1 MLEIESPML
10 IRGPGRDI
18 IILTW
23 GLGLHKILSEYFW
36 RIICYHICIM
46 DIYVKI
52 AFGFS
57 LLVIWP
63 FSHKSKFVETDFFPV
78 FSDRKKPDIT
88 STYRFK
94 SQSI

>member
-1 MLEIESPML
+1 ML

-23 GLGLHKILSEYFW
+23 GLGLYKILSEYFR
-36 RIICYHICIM
+36 RIICYHICVM

-52 AFGFS
+52 AFGLC
-57 LLVIWP
+57 LLVIWS

-88 STYRFK
+88 STYRFE
-94 SQSI
+94 S